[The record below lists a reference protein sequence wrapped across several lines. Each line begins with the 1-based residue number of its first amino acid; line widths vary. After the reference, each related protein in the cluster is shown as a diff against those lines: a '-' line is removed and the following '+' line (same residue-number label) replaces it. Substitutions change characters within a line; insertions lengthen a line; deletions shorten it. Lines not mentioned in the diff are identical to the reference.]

1 MPKRRPPL
9 AFTIRIS
16 PLDAGGHAVE
26 TLPNHP
32 AIEETVEDVL
42 RGRVSIRTDAPTVI
56 IARVDRSVPVWS
68 DGPIAPRRVR
78 LGILQLA
85 EVGAEHLH
93 EANNVVI
100 GYLYDAV
107 VSAILGSL
115 HDRGLRPGDAPTIE
129 LDDGP
134 IPQFRTT
141 THSWW
146 RDVRHVVVSRDTG
159 TVIRLRGIPR
169 SEPFSEW
176 ANARI
181 LRTFRRR
188 LDAAIAT
195 P

>member
-16 PLDAGGHAVE
+16 PLDAVGHSVE
-26 TLPNHP
+26 TVPRHP
-32 AIEETVEDVL
+32 AIEETVEEVL

-56 IARVDRSVPVWS
+56 TARADRSVPAWS

-93 EANNVVI
+93 AANNVVI
-100 GYLYDAV
+100 GYMYDAV

-115 HDRGLRPGDAPTIE
+115 HDRGLRPGDAPAIE

-146 RDVRHVVVSRDTG
+146 RDVRHVVVARDTG

-169 SEPFSEW
+169 AEPFADW

-181 LRTFRRR
+181 RNAFARR
-188 LDAAIAT
+188 LVAALRF
-195 P
+195 